1 MMRQSRP
8 LLDARKHHRQRC
20 GIGVLPKLVPDH
32 ATENGG
38 PYGDLAECEYRFLQH
53 LSLTERTIAESNIAF
68 VVHSDKTSPGEQAVS
83 N

>member
-1 MMRQSRP
+1 MRQSRP
-8 LLDARKHHRQRC
+8 LLDARKHHRKRR
-20 GIGVLPKLVPDH
+20 GIGVLPKLVSYH

-53 LSLTERTIAESNIAF
+53 LSLTQRTIVEANIAF
-68 VVHSDKTSPGEQAVS
+68 IVHSDKTSPSEQAVS